1 MALLPYPDLDE
12 LEPEARKVIDQF
24 TAEHGR
30 PTPLYSLMG
39 HFPPL
44 LTVAASAYISL
55 MTKGKLGRRFKEL
68 LFVAT
73 SQVRDCFY

>member
-12 LEPEARKVIDQF
+12 LEPEARKVIDQLS
-24 TAEHGR
+24 AEHGR

-44 LTVAASAYISL
+44 LTVPASAYISM
-55 MTKGKLGRRFKEL
+55 MTKGKLGRKFNEL
-68 LFVAT
+68 
-73 SQVRDCFY
+73 